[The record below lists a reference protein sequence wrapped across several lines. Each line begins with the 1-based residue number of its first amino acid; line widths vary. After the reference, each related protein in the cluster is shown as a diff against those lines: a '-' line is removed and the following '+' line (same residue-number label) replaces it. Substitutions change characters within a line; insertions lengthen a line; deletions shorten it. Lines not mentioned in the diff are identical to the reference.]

1 MSHPKVIRVAAGL
14 VFRDGTLLI
23 AQRRPDQ
30 HLGGYWEF
38 PGGKLEPGE
47 TPETC
52 LVRELD
58 EELGIEV
65 QVLDLIDEVEHA
77 YPEKTVSIGFYRCA
91 WLRREPQALQ
101 CAAVTWITQGELE
114 DFEFPPADARLLS
127 KLQANSALWS
137 L

>member
-1 MSHPKVIRVAAGL
+1 MSHSPIIRVAAGL
-14 VFRDGTLLI
+14 VFREGKLLV
-23 AQRRPDQ
+23 AQRRQDQ

-47 TPETC
+47 TPQAC

-65 QVLDLIDEVEHA
+65 NVLDLIEEVEHA

-91 WLRREPQALQ
+91 WLRHEPRTLQ
-101 CAAVTWITQGELE
+101 CAAVAWTTQSALPS
-114 DFEFPPADARLLS
+114 FQFPPADVRLLS
-127 KLQANSALWS
+127 KLVADSGLWR
-137 L
+137 

>member
-1 MSHPKVIRVAAGL
+1 M
-14 VFRDGTLLI
+14 FRSGALLI

-47 TPETC
+47 SPQAC
-52 LVRELD
+52 LIRELD

-91 WLRREPQALQ
+91 WVRHEPQALQ
-101 CAAVTWITQGELE
+101 CAAVAWVTQGKLAEYQ
-114 DFEFPPADARLLS
+114 FPPADARLLG
-127 KLQANSALWS
+127 KLGADSGLWS
-137 L
+137 V

>member
-1 MSHPKVIRVAAGL
+1 MSHPPVIRVAAGL
-14 VFRDGTLLI
+14 VLRGGRLLI

-47 TPETC
+47 SPEAC

-65 QVLDLIDEVEHA
+65 HVLDLIEQVEHA

-91 WLRREPQALQ
+91 WVRHEPRALQ
-101 CAAVTWITQGELE
+101 CAAAAWVTQSELGG
-114 DFEFPPADARLLS
+114 FQFPPADARLLS
-127 KLQANSALWS
+127 RLGADSGLWRV
-137 L
+137 